1 VVWKGLVSQPLTNTA
16 RLTTAA
22 MADFLKIGAAICA
35 DLRLVDALLI
45 TFSIGLPPVV
55 DRRSGQQVSVCSTAT
70 G

>member
-1 VVWKGLVSQPLTNTA
+1 
-16 RLTTAA
+16 